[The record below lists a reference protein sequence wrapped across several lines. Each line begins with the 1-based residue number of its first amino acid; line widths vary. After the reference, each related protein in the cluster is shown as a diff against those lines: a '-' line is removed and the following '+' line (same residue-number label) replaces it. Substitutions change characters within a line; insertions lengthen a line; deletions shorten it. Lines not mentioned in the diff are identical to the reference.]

1 MLARYISALL
11 LAGCLSASAAAQI
24 TFKLADRATVEARL
38 KSYGGDNNQREQT
51 IKKMFADVGC
61 KDISEEEV
69 KHLPPNVIC
78 VLPGQTDE
86 IILVGAH
93 TDRVNEGDGVVDNWS
108 SASLLPSLFYSM
120 NISAQRH
127 HTFVF
132 VGFTGEEKE
141 LLGSKFYVQ
150 HLTAEQRKK
159 IVAMVNSDTLALGP
173 TEVWASHADKQLLDP
188 LAMVANSLKLPLS
201 VMNVD
206 NFGTTDSESFARV
219 GIPRITVH
227 SVTQAT
233 WSILHTAQDNMT
245 AVKMKDYYDSYHLLA
260 AYLAFLDGYLKTA
273 SPVVAH

>member
-1 MLARYISALL
+1 MLARYLCAVL
-11 LAGCLSASAAAQI
+11 LAGCLSVSAAAQI

-38 KSYGGDNNQREQT
+38 NSYGGDNNQREQT

-78 VLPGQTDE
+78 ILPGETDE

-93 TDRVNEGDGVVDNWS
+93 TDRVNQGDGVVDNWS

-120 NISAQRH
+120 NIQAQRH

-132 VGFTGEEKE
+132 VGFTGEERE
-141 LLGSKFYVQ
+141 LLGSKFYVE

-233 WSILHTAQDNMT
+233 WSILHTTQDNMT

-260 AYLAFLDGYLKTA
+260 AYLAFLDGYLKA
-273 SPVVAH
+273 PPQAPAH